1 MQTVVAILTIL
12 APVVAWLY
20 VKRSSRQRARRRSG
34 LRPKAVVIT
43 GASSG
48 LGFAL
53 AYRLAA
59 SAPNDHV
66 VAVDNDENGLRRL
79 ARLLPEHSLTT
90 VACDVTD
97 PKSVRRAAQATVEA
111 VGSIDAILNFAGVI
125 KGGPLV
131 EMDDADLALVMSVN
145 VVGTCLINKHFFPL
159 IKPGPAAKIVNVAS
173 EVSKARISTA
183 FNAPYTMS
191 KLAVEAYSDSLRQEL
206 SLLRNPIAVTV
217 VQAGAFKTPLT
228 EFKTPL
234 NFGSFGKGR
243 WAAALRKAGA
253 VSELYIRRHSRE
265 PALLADAVAHLVH
278 STQPPRHL
286 VVNMSLTMRAASL
299 SPQPV
304 LDFFVRRQFGEAGD

>member
-1 MQTVVAILTIL
+1 MLSVVAILTVL

-20 VKRSSRQRARRRSG
+20 VGRHRRARARRRSG

-53 AYRLAA
+53 AYRLA
-59 SAPNDHV
+59 SQNDHV

-304 LDFFVRRQFGEAGD
+304 LDFFVRRQFGEAGG